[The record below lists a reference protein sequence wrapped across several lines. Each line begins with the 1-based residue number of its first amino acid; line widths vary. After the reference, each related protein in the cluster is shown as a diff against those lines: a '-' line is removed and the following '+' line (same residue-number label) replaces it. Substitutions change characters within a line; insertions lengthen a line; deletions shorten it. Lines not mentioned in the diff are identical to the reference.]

1 MRRRDVIAFLGGAA
15 IVPVVLHVLAAR
27 AQLLP
32 AKVRRIGFMVGGKAS
47 PAESPYN
54 GFAKGMREHGY
65 TEGKDF
71 VVEWISA
78 EGRYGGFSAA
88 AQELVRQNVD
98 VIVLST
104 MAAIRPV
111 QQVTQTVPIVMA
123 YSTDPVGVGVI
134 DSLSNPGGNV
144 TGMAGLSDKNSPK
157 QIELMLQVL
166 PKLSRIG
173 ALGNP
178 DNPNYEPI
186 LRSTKI
192 AARTVEVAVFPMPA
206 RNKDELEI
214 AFAKFAETGGQAVKV
229 FSDGLFFA
237 QRAHIADL
245 AIRYRLP
252 SIWVQRECAE
262 AGGLMSYG
270 ESLSDLFRRA
280 AGFVDKI
287 LKGAQPRDLPIE
299 QSTKFELVV
308 NLRTARLLG
317 IDLPLTLVAL
327 ADQVIE

>member
-1 MRRRDVIAFLGGAA
+1 MRRRDVIAFVGGGAT
-15 IVPVVLHVLAAR
+15 VLVLHILAAR
-27 AQLLP
+27 AQPLP
-32 AKVRRIGFMVGGKAS
+32 AKLRRIGFIVGGKAS
-47 PAESPYN
+47 PAESPYK
-54 GFAKGMREHGY
+54 GFAQGMREHGY
-65 TEGKDF
+65 SEGKDF
-71 VVEWISA
+71 VIEWRSA
-78 EGRYGGFSAA
+78 EDRYERFSAV

-104 MAAIRPV
+104 PAAVRPV
-111 QQVTQTVPIVMA
+111 QQVTRTIPIVMA
-123 YSTDPVGVGVI
+123 YSTDPVGTGLV

-144 TGMAGLSDKNSPK
+144 TGLAGLSDDISPK
-157 QIELMLQVL
+157 QIELMLRVQ

-173 ALGNP
+173 VLGNP
-178 DNPNYEPI
+178 DNPGYEAI
-186 LRSTKI
+186 LRSTEM
-192 AARTVEVAVFPMPA
+192 AARNVGIAVFPIQA
-206 RNKDELEI
+206 RSEDELEI
-214 AFAKFAETGGQAVKV
+214 AFAKLAEARAQAVKM
-229 FSDGLFFA
+229 FPDALFFS
-237 QRAHIADL
+237 QRTHIADL
-245 AIRYRLP
+245 ALRHRMP

-270 ESLSDLFRRA
+270 ESLSDFFRRA

-317 IDLPLTLVAL
+317 IEMPPTLLVL

>member
-1 MRRRDVIAFLGGAA
+1 MRRRDFIVFLGGAGTM
-15 IVPVVLHVLAAR
+15 PMLHFLAAT
-27 AQLLP
+27 AQPLP
-32 AKVRRIGFMVGGKAS
+32 AKLWRIGFIVGGKAS

-54 GFAKGMREHGY
+54 GFAQGMRERGY

-71 VVEWISA
+71 VIEWRSA
-78 EGRYGGFSAA
+78 EGRYDRLFGA
-88 AQELVRQNVD
+88 AQELVRHNVD

-111 QQVTQTVPIVMA
+111 QQVMQTVPIVIA
-123 YSTDPVGVGVI
+123 YSTDPVGIGFV

-144 TGMAGLSDKNSPK
+144 TGLAGSADQISPK
-157 QIELMLQVL
+157 QIELMRQVL
-166 PKLSRIG
+166 PNLSCIG

-186 LRSTKI
+186 LRSTEI
-192 AARTVEVAVFPMPA
+192 AARTVGIGVFPIPVSS
-206 RNKDELEI
+206 RDELEI
-214 AFAKFAETGGQAVKV
+214 AFAKFAETRCQAVRV
-229 FSDGLFFA
+229 FPDGLFFS
-237 QRAHIADL
+237 QRSHVADL
-245 AIRYRLP
+245 ALRYRLP
-252 SIWVQRECAE
+252 SISVQCECAE
-262 AGGLMSYG
+262 VGGLMSYG

-280 AGFVDKI
+280 ASFVDKI

-317 IDLPLTLVAL
+317 IDMPPTLVAL
-327 ADQVIE
+327 ADQLIE

>member
-15 IVPVVLHVLAAR
+15 TMSVFHFVAAR
-27 AQLLP
+27 ARPLH
-32 AKVRRIGFMVGGKAS
+32 AKLWRIGFIVGGTAS

-54 GFAKGMREHGY
+54 GFAQGMRERGY

-71 VVEWISA
+71 VIEWISA
-78 EGRYGGFSAA
+78 EGRYDRLLAT
-88 AQELVRQNVD
+88 AQDLVRHNVD

-111 QQVTQTVPIVMA
+111 QEVTQTVPIVMA
-123 YSTDPVGVGVI
+123 YSTDPVGIGFV

-144 TGMAGLSDKNSPK
+144 TGLAGLSDRISPK
-157 QIELMLQVL
+157 QIELMRQVL
-166 PKLSRIG
+166 PNLSRIG

-178 DNPNYEPI
+178 DNPNYEAI
-186 LRSTKI
+186 LRGTEM
-192 AARTVEVAVFPMPA
+192 AARTVGVAVSPMPA
-206 RNKDELEI
+206 RSKDELEI
-214 AFAKFAETGGQAVKV
+214 AFAKLAETGGQAVRV
-229 FSDGLFFA
+229 FPDGLFFS

-245 AIRYRLP
+245 ALKYRLP

-299 QSTKFELVV
+299 QSTNFQLVV
-308 NLRTARLLG
+308 NLRTARQLG
-317 IDLPLTLVAL
+317 IDIQPTLIAL
-327 ADQVIE
+327 ADQLIE

>member
-1 MRRRDVIAFLGGAA
+1 MRRRDVIAFVGGVAT
-15 IVPVVLHVLAAR
+15 VSVLHFLAAR
-27 AQLLP
+27 AQPLP
-32 AKVRRIGFMVGGKAS
+32 AKLRRIGFIVGGKAS
-47 PAESPYN
+47 PAESPYK
-54 GFAKGMREHGY
+54 GFAQGMREHGY

-71 VVEWISA
+71 VIEWSSA
-78 EGRYGGFSAA
+78 EGRYERFSAA

-104 MAAIRPV
+104 MAAIHPV

-123 YSTDPVGVGVI
+123 YSTDPVGVGFV

-144 TGMAGLSDKNSPK
+144 TGLAGLSDQISPK

-178 DNPNYEPI
+178 DNPNYEPN
-186 LRSTKI
+186 LRSTEI
-192 AARTVEVAVFPMPA
+192 AARTVGVAVFPIPA
-206 RNKDELEI
+206 RSKDELEI
-214 AFAKFAETGGQAVKV
+214 AFAKLAEARGQAVKV
-229 FSDGLFFA
+229 LPDGLFFA
-237 QRAHIADL
+237 QRAYIADL
-245 AIRYRLP
+245 ALRHRLP

-299 QSTKFELVV
+299 QSTNFELVV

-317 IDLPLTLVAL
+317 IEMPLTLIAL